1 MGSVTI
7 EHMRDLQK
15 KVNLC
20 THTLL
25 LYFFY
30 FKGHSD
36 NNNIFRPNGNI
47 ESLWH
52 FPFPEKE
59 TTSLPSHS
67 PEFPNEHLL
76 CVCTAQQPALS
87 IKCTHLPWEHWP
99 PISPDITL
107 CNLLSPLPCMV
118 ISHMIGAAFVTVT

>member
-47 ESLWH
+47 ESL
-52 FPFPEKE
+52 
-59 TTSLPSHS
+59 
-67 PEFPNEHLL
+67 
-76 CVCTAQQPALS
+76 
-87 IKCTHLPWEHWP
+87 
-99 PISPDITL
+99 
-107 CNLLSPLPCMV
+107 
-118 ISHMIGAAFVTVT
+118 